1 MDRGNHYES
10 AFESYLQD
18 NKICYVAVDEQRR
31 SCLGGEPVKS
41 LDFIL
46 YAESGARFVVDVKGR
61 KFPGGPPEK
70 PKKVWECWST
80 IVDVEG
86 LERWAGMSGP
96 TFQGL
101 LVFIYD
107 IANEVNFPENTED
120 FWKFRDKR
128 YLARAVLISDYR
140 AQMRERSQSWRT
152 VDLPGKV
159 FRSLVKPLRYFLEL
173 PEIEEEFETDW

>member
-1 MDRGNHYES
+1 
-10 AFESYLQD
+10 
-18 NKICYVAVDEQRR
+18 
-31 SCLGGEPVKS
+31 
-41 LDFIL
+41 
-46 YAESGARFVVDVKGR
+46 
-61 KFPGGPPEK
+61 
-70 PKKVWECWST
+70 
-80 IVDVEG
+80 VEG

>member
-80 IVDVEG
+80 IDDVEG

-107 IANEVNFPENTED
+107 IANEVNLPENTED
-120 FWKFRDKR
+120 FWKCRDKR
-128 YLARAVLISDYR
+128 YLARAVLVSDYR
-140 AQMRERSQSWRT
+140 AQMRLRSTSWRT